1 MPCVPAGY
9 RLAITRTGGVVDM
22 GEAVSDVS
30 VCERRVVQRLRVRAV
45 LYGDMLQTTVV
56 DGTMVTRQRSPNYPL
71 AIDSFISQN
80 LLVVVRSGRG
90 SRVIECAMHKL
101 FAWQVSKVAAR
112 EYAFGSSSIQGR
124 RPSQEDRALGCISM
138 VKVPPWQCPQLG
150 SCAS

>member
-1 MPCVPAGY
+1 M
-9 RLAITRTGGVVDM
+9 
-22 GEAVSDVS
+22 S
-30 VCERRVVQRLRVRAV
+30 
-45 LYGDMLQTTVV
+45 
-56 DGTMVTRQRSPNYPL
+56 
-71 AIDSFISQN
+71 
-80 LLVVVRSGRG
+80 
-90 SRVIECAMHKL
+90 CAMHKL